1 MPLTTGLKNQR
12 VLVTAASQG
21 IGYGV
26 AQAFLGEGARVV
38 INSSN
43 DQKLQKAE
51 QELSRLGEVHR
62 MAGDLS
68 SKEVID
74 KLVSSTA
81 EIFGGI
87 DVLAYVT
94 GSPAPGAVLDKSYEE
109 WEAAARLLTVSPSYL
124 GRRVAEVMINN
135 KIKGRLVYSSSVA
148 VREPNPTLAL
158 SNVCRISIQ
167 GLVRT
172 LARELAPHGIRVNSI
187 LPGYI
192 KTARID
198 QLVVNNAKKRG
209 ISEAQALADFVAQV
223 PMGYIGSTEEIA
235 RTFLF
240 LGSDMSS
247 YVSGAA
253 IPVDGALLRSV
264 ST

>member
-1 MPLTTGLKNQR
+1 MTLTTGLKNQR

-51 QELSRLGEVHR
+51 QELSKLGEVHR

-68 SKEVID
+68 TKDVID
-74 KLVSSTA
+74 KLVSSTT

-94 GSPAPGAVLDKSYEE
+94 GSPAPGTVMEKSYED
-109 WEAAARLLTVSPSYL
+109 WEAGARLLTVSPSYL

-135 KIKGRLVYSSSVA
+135 KIKGKLVFSSSVT

-172 LARELAPHGIRVNSI
+172 LSRELAPHGIRVNSV
-187 LPGYI
+187 LPGFI

-198 QLVVNNAKKRG
+198 QLVANNAKRKG
-209 ISEAQALADFVAQV
+209 ISEAQALTEFVAQI

-235 RTFLF
+235 RTFLY

-247 YVSGAA
+247 YVSGAS
-253 IPVDGALLRSV
+253 IPVDGALLHSIG
-264 ST
+264 